1 MIVFFVL
8 YIRYEF
14 VEKSRMVG
22 ILQVRILLRKKE
34 RKEKIL
40 QRIRFEWQRD
50 GNIFIGNMN
59 I

>member
-1 MIVFFVL
+1 
-8 YIRYEF
+8 
-14 VEKSRMVG
+14 MVG